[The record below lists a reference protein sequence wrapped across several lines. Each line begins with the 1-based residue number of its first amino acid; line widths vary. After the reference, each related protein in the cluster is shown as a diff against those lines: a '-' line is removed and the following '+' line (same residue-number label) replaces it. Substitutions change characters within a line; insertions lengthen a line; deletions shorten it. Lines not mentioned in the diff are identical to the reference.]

1 MDLLYRRLV
10 ISDLP
15 VLIRLRI
22 EQLKDE
28 GAEETFDLRPNLM
41 DFYTRHIKDGTFVAW
56 VAIDS
61 DADNEIIATAGMSF
75 VEKPPYYSNPYGKI
89 GLLTNMFTM
98 KEYRRKGIAK
108 HLLGLVVDEAKRY
121 GCGAIHITASEQGM
135 LLYRDFGFEHNER
148 FMQCILKGEG

>member
-56 VAIDS
+56 VAIDG
-61 DADNEIIATAGMSF
+61 DADNEIVATSGMVF
-75 VEKPPYYSNPYGKI
+75 VEKPPYYSNPNGRI
-89 GLLTNMFTM
+89 GILTNMFTK
-98 KEYRRKGIAK
+98 KE
-108 HLLGLVVDEAKRY
+108 
-121 GCGAIHITASEQGM
+121 
-135 LLYRDFGFEHNER
+135 
-148 FMQCILKGEG
+148 